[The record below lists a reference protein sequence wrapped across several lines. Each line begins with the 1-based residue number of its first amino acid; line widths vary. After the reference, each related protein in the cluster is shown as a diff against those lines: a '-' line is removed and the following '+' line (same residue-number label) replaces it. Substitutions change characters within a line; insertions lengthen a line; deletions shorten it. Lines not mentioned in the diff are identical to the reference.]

1 MSTTYQIKTEFSI
14 LDKAS
19 PALSTLGKKAQWLEK
34 NLSAPLLAA
43 EKRFTAF
50 ETAMKQAVVGG
61 FGAVTA
67 AAAAA
72 VKSAIPLGMELEQ
85 NLGGTEAVFG
95 EYAESVQTLAEESYR
110 NMGLSASDYM
120 ATANKMGSLFQGSG
134 LEQVRAMELSTKAM
148 QRAADVASVMGI
160 DTSMAMESIAGAAK
174 GNFTMMD
181 NLGVAMNATTLS
193 AYALEKGINFKWNTA
208 SNAEK
213 AELAMRMFFE
223 RTEQYAGN
231 FAREADS
238 TLSGSFGRMKTN
250 IQDILAKMTL
260 GQDIKPS
267 LENLQE
273 SVLAFAHN
281 IVPAVVAILNQLPA
295 LVSGVVSTIGPVIEQ
310 ALGDIK
316 SPFGEILIAGLK
328 VIKMIWDLKVPIL
341 AIGGLFMAWHGIV
354 DVIFLVTKAMKGF
367 EIATRV
373 AEGIQAAHNAALWGT
388 TVAIE
393 AQGGAAVA
401 ASAGMKIYS
410 VASSIAAG
418 ATKVFSAAMGFLN
431 AVFVASPIGW
441 IVLAI
446 VAAVGLLIGIIVVC
460 VKHWDSISAALKRF
474 GKAALNILSTVWNA
488 ITGFFSRIPQFL
500 SDAWDAM
507 TGFFT
512 NMYHAVMKFL
522 FGDNAAAMEKF
533 IAQMIEKIGAFFA
546 GIRESIAS
554 FFSGLWE
561 SLSAFFAMAGGG
573 IAGFFTSLWE
583 KLSAFFAMAGEGIAG
598 FFASLWGKLSALFAM
613 IGEGIAGF
621 FAGIR
626 EKMTGAF
633 TAVMESTG
641 AFFGAIWEKAAGF
654 FAMIGA
660 AAAGWV
666 ESLKAKLRPLFD
678 FISGLFGGIA
688 NLWQGLVSAF
698 QSEGIVGVF
707 KRIGSA
713 ILGFVL
719 TPIEAV
725 LRALD
730 WVPGI
735 GDTMGSWADR
745 IAEMKSGFDA
755 NASFTENQNLQIPPT
770 KTAAAASSYSRQESY
785 SNVNINLAEQL
796 ESDNY
801 GMVAPG
807 VTVAR
812 TASGSF

>member
-19 PALSTLGKKAQWLEK
+19 PALSTLGKKGQWLEK

-61 FGAVTA
+61 FGAVVT

-95 EYAESVQTLAEESYR
+95 EYAESVQTLAETAYK

-134 LEQVRAMELSTKAM
+134 LEQVRAMELSTQAM

-213 AELAMRMFFE
+213 AELAMQMFFE

-231 FAREADS
+231 FAREANS
-238 TLSGSFGRMKTN
+238 TLAGSFGRMKTN
-250 IQDILAKMTL
+250 IQDILAKMAL

-281 IVPAVVAILNQLPA
+281 IVPAVVAILNQLPD
-295 LVSGVVSTIGPVIEQ
+295 LVSGVLSAIGPVIEQ
-310 ALGDIK
+310 ALGDIR

-354 DVIFLVTKAMKGF
+354 DVILLVTKVMKGF
-367 EIATRV
+367 EIVTRV
-373 AEGIQAAHNAALWGT
+373 LEGIQVAHNAALWGT

-401 ASAGMKIYS
+401 ASVGMKIYS

-418 ATKVFSAAMGFLN
+418 ATTAFSTAMGFLN
-431 AVFVASPIGW
+431 AVFVASPIGG

-446 VAAVGLLIGIIVVC
+446 VAAIGLLVGIIVIC

-474 GKAALNILSTVWNA
+474 GEAALNILSTVWNA

-500 SDAWDAM
+500 SDVWNAI

-522 FGDNAAAMEKF
+522 FGDNAAAMEEF
-533 IAQMIEKIGAFFA
+533 VAQMIEKIGAFFA
-546 GIRESIAS
+546 GIWESITS

-561 SLSAFFAMAGGG
+561 SLSAFFVMV
-573 IAGFFTSLWE
+573 
-583 KLSAFFAMAGEGIAG
+583 GEGIAG
-598 FFASLWGKLSALFAM
+598 FFT
-613 IGEGIAGF
+613 GIW
-621 FAGIR
+621 
-626 EKMTGAF
+626 EKITGAF
-633 TAVMESTG
+633 TAVIESIGT
-641 AFFGAIWEKAAGF
+641 FFGTIWEKVTGF

-660 AAAGWV
+660 TVAGWV
-666 ESLKAKLRPLFD
+666 ESLKAKLQPFFD
-678 FISGLFGGIA
+678 FISGLFGGIT
-688 NLWQGLVSAF
+688 NLWQGLVSVF
-698 QSEGIVGVF
+698 QSEGIV
-707 KRIGSA
+707 
-713 ILGFVL
+713 
-719 TPIEAV
+719 
-725 LRALD
+725 
-730 WVPGI
+730 
-735 GDTMGSWADR
+735 
-745 IAEMKSGFDA
+745 
-755 NASFTENQNLQIPPT
+755 
-770 KTAAAASSYSRQESY
+770 
-785 SNVNINLAEQL
+785 
-796 ESDNY
+796 
-801 GMVAPG
+801 
-807 VTVAR
+807 
-812 TASGSF
+812 

>member
-19 PALSTLGKKAQWLEK
+19 PALSTLGKKGQWLEK

-61 FGAVTA
+61 FGAVVTA
-67 AAAAA
+67 AAVA

-95 EYAESVQTLAEESYR
+95 EYAESVQTLAETAYK

-134 LEQVRAMELSTKAM
+134 LEQVRAMELSTQAM

-213 AELAMRMFFE
+213 AELAMQMFFE

-238 TLSGSFGRMKTN
+238 TLAGSFGRMKTN
-250 IQDILAKMTL
+250 IQDILAKMAL

-281 IVPAVVAILNQLPA
+281 IVPAVVAILNQLPD
-295 LVSGVVSTIGPVIEQ
+295 LVSGVLSAIGPVIEQ
-310 ALGDIK
+310 ALGDIR

-341 AIGGLFMAWHGIV
+341 TIGGLFMAWHGIV
-354 DVIFLVTKAMKGF
+354 DVIFMITKAMKVW
-367 EIATRV
+367 EIGTRV
-373 AEGIQAAHNAALWGT
+373 LEGIQAAHNAVLWGT

-401 ASAGMKIYS
+401 AGIGMKLYAVGAGI
-410 VASSIAAG
+410 ASAATS
-418 ATKVFSAAMGFLN
+418 AFSTAMGFLN

-446 VAAVGLLIGIIVVC
+446 VAAIGLLVGIIVIC

-474 GKAALNILSTVWNA
+474 GEAALNILSTVWNA

-500 SDAWDAM
+500 SDVWNAI

-522 FGDNAAAMEKF
+522 FGDNAAAMEEF
-533 IAQMIEKIGAFFA
+533 VAQMIEKIGAFFA
-546 GIRESIAS
+546 GIWESITS

-561 SLSAFFAMAGGG
+561 SLSAFFVMV
-573 IAGFFTSLWE
+573 
-583 KLSAFFAMAGEGIAG
+583 GEGIAG
-598 FFASLWGKLSALFAM
+598 FFT
-613 IGEGIAGF
+613 GIW
-621 FAGIR
+621 
-626 EKMTGAF
+626 EKITGAF
-633 TAVMESTG
+633 TAVIESIG
-641 AFFGAIWEKAAGF
+641 AFFCTIWEKVTGF

-660 AAAGWV
+660 TVAGWV
-666 ESLKAKLRPLFD
+666 ESLKANLQPLFD

-688 NLWQGLVSAF
+688 NLWQGLVSVF
-698 QSEGIVGVF
+698 QSEGLIGVF

-735 GDTMGSWADR
+735 GDTMGSWADK

-755 NASFTENQNLQIPPT
+755 NASFTENQNLQISPT
-770 KTAAAASSYSRQESY
+770 KTAAVASSYSRQENF
-785 SNVNINLAEQL
+785 SNVNISLAEQL
-796 ESDNY
+796 KSDNY

>member
-1 MSTTYQIKTEFSI
+1 MSTTYQIKTEFYI

-19 PALSTLGKKAQWLEK
+19 PVLSTVGKKAQWLEK

-61 FGAVTA
+61 FGAVVA
-67 AAAAA
+67 AAATA

-95 EYAESVQTLAEESYR
+95 EYAESIQTLAETAYR

-160 DTSMAMESIAGAAK
+160 DASMAMESIAGAAK

-213 AELAMRMFFE
+213 AELAMQMFFE

-231 FAREADS
+231 FAREANS
-238 TLSGSFGRMKTN
+238 TLAGSFGRMKTN
-250 IQDILAKMTL
+250 IQDILAKMAL

-281 IVPAVVAILNQLPA
+281 IVPAVVAILNQLPD
-295 LVSGVVSTIGPVIEQ
+295 LVSGVLSTVGPVIEQ

-328 VIKMIWDLKVPIL
+328 VIQMIWDLKVPIL

-354 DVIFLVTKAMKGF
+354 DVIFMITKAMKVW
-367 EIATRV
+367 EIGTRV
-373 AEGIQAAHNAALWGT
+373 LEGIQAAHNAVLWGT

-401 ASAGMKIYS
+401 ASVGMKIYS

-418 ATKVFSAAMGFLN
+418 ATTAFSTAMGFLN

-446 VAAVGLLIGIIVVC
+446 VAAIGLLVGIIVIC

-474 GKAALNILSTVWNA
+474 GEAALNILSTVWNA

-500 SDAWDAM
+500 SDVW
-507 TGFFT
+507 
-512 NMYHAVMKFL
+512 
-522 FGDNAAAMEKF
+522 NA
-533 IAQMIEKIGAFFA
+533 I
-546 GIRESIAS
+546 
-554 FFSGLWE
+554 
-561 SLSAFFAMAGGG
+561 
-573 IAGFFTSLWE
+573 T
-583 KLSAFFAMAGEGIAG
+583 
-598 FFASLWGKLSALFAM
+598 
-613 IGEGIAGF
+613 
-621 FAGIR
+621 
-626 EKMTGAF
+626 
-633 TAVMESTG
+633 
-641 AFFGAIWEKAAGF
+641 GF

-660 AAAGWV
+660 TVAGWV
-666 ESLKAKLRPLFD
+666 ESLTAKLQPLFD

-688 NLWQGLVSAF
+688 NLWQGLVSVF
-698 QSEGIVGVF
+698 QSEGLIGVF

-735 GDTMGSWADR
+735 GNTMGSWADK

-755 NASFTENQNLQIPPT
+755 NASFTENQNLQISPT
-770 KTAAAASSYSRQESY
+770 KTAAVASSYSRQENF
-785 SNVNINLAEQL
+785 SNVNISLAEQL
-796 ESDNY
+796 KSDNY
-801 GMVAPG
+801 GTVAPG

>member
-1 MSTTYQIKTEFSI
+1 
-14 LDKAS
+14 
-19 PALSTLGKKAQWLEK
+19 
-34 NLSAPLLAA
+34 
-43 EKRFTAF
+43 
-50 ETAMKQAVVGG
+50 
-61 FGAVTA
+61 
-67 AAAAA
+67 
-72 VKSAIPLGMELEQ
+72 
-85 NLGGTEAVFG
+85 
-95 EYAESVQTLAEESYR
+95 
-110 NMGLSASDYM
+110 
-120 ATANKMGSLFQGSG
+120 
-134 LEQVRAMELSTKAM
+134 
-148 QRAADVASVMGI
+148 
-160 DTSMAMESIAGAAK
+160 
-174 GNFTMMD
+174 
-181 NLGVAMNATTLS
+181 MNATTLS

-213 AELAMRMFFE
+213 AELAIQMFFE

-231 FAREADS
+231 FAREANS
-238 TLSGSFGRMKTN
+238 TLAGSFGRMKTN
-250 IQDILAKMTL
+250 IQDILAKMAL

-281 IVPAVVAILNQLPA
+281 IVPAIVAILNQLPD
-295 LVSGVVSTIGPVIEQ
+295 LVSGVLSTVGPVIEQ
-310 ALGDIK
+310 ALGDIR

-354 DVIFLVTKAMKGF
+354 DVILLITKAMKVW
-367 EIATRV
+367 EIGTRV
-373 AEGIQAAHNAALWGT
+373 LEGIQAAHNAVLWGT

-401 ASAGMKIYS
+401 ASVGMKIYS

-418 ATKVFSAAMGFLN
+418 ATTAFSTAMGFLN

-446 VAAVGLLIGIIVVC
+446 VAAIGLLVGIIVVC
-460 VKHWDSISAALKRF
+460 VKHWDSISAALKKF
-474 GKAALNILSTVWNA
+474 GEAALNILSTVWNA

-500 SDAWDAM
+500 SDVWDAI

-522 FGDNAAAMEKF
+522 FGDNAAAMEEF
-533 IAQMIEKIGAFFA
+533 VAQMIEKIGAFFA
-546 GIRESIAS
+546 GIWESITS

-561 SLSAFFAMAGGG
+561 SLSAFFVMV
-573 IAGFFTSLWE
+573 
-583 KLSAFFAMAGEGIAG
+583 GEGIAG
-598 FFASLWGKLSALFAM
+598 FFT
-613 IGEGIAGF
+613 GIW
-621 FAGIR
+621 
-626 EKMTGAF
+626 EKITGAF
-633 TAVMESTG
+633 TAVIESIGT
-641 AFFGAIWEKAAGF
+641 FFGTIWEKVTGF

-660 AAAGWV
+660 TVAGWV
-666 ESLKAKLRPLFD
+666 ESLKAKLQPFFD

-688 NLWQGLVSAF
+688 NLWQGLVSVF

-735 GDTMGSWADR
+735 GDTMGSWADK

-770 KTAAAASSYSRQESY
+770 KTAAVASSYSRQESY

-796 ESDNY
+796 KSDNY

>member
-19 PALSTLGKKAQWLEK
+19 PVLSAVGKKGQWLEK

-61 FGAVTA
+61 FGAVVT

-72 VKSAIPLGMELEQ
+72 VKSTIPLGMELEQ

-95 EYAESVQTLAEESYR
+95 EYAESVQTLAETAYK

-134 LEQVRAMELSTKAM
+134 LEQVRAMELSTQAM

-213 AELAMRMFFE
+213 AELAMQMFFE

-231 FAREADS
+231 FAREANS
-238 TLSGSFGRMKTN
+238 TLAGSFGRMKTN
-250 IQDILAKMTL
+250 IQDILAKMAL

-281 IVPAVVAILNQLPA
+281 IVPAVVAILNQLPD
-295 LVSGVVSTIGPVIEQ
+295 LVSGVLSTVGPVIEQ
-310 ALGDIK
+310 ALGDIR

-354 DVIFLVTKAMKGF
+354 DVILLITKAMKVW
-367 EIATRV
+367 EIGTRV
-373 AEGIQAAHNAALWGT
+373 LEGIQAAHNAVLWGT

-401 ASAGMKIYS
+401 ASVGMKIYA
-410 VASSIAAG
+410 VGAGIASAATS
-418 ATKVFSAAMGFLN
+418 AFSTAMGFLN

-446 VAAVGLLIGIIVVC
+446 VAAIGLLVGIIVIC

-474 GKAALNILSTVWNA
+474 GEAALNILSTVWNA

-500 SDAWDAM
+500 SDVWNAI
-507 TGFFT
+507 TGFFA
-512 NMYHAVMKFL
+512 NIYHAVMKFL
-522 FGDNAAAMEKF
+522 FGNNAAAMEEF

-546 GIRESIAS
+546 GIWESITS

-561 SLSAFFAMAGGG
+561 SLSAFFVMV
-573 IAGFFTSLWE
+573 
-583 KLSAFFAMAGEGIAG
+583 GEGIAG
-598 FFASLWGKLSALFAM
+598 FFT
-613 IGEGIAGF
+613 GIW
-621 FAGIR
+621 
-626 EKMTGAF
+626 EKITGAF
-633 TAVMESTG
+633 TAVIESIG
-641 AFFGAIWEKAAGF
+641 AFFGTIWEKVTGF

-660 AAAGWV
+660 TVAGWV
-666 ESLKAKLRPLFD
+666 ESLKAKLQPFFD
-678 FISGLFGGIA
+678 FISGLFSGIA
-688 NLWQGLVSAF
+688 NLWQGLVSIF
-698 QSEGIVGVF
+698 QSEGLIGVF

-735 GDTMGSWADR
+735 GDTMGSWADK

-770 KTAAAASSYSRQESY
+770 KTAAVASSYSRQESY

-796 ESDNY
+796 KSDNY

>member
-19 PALSTLGKKAQWLEK
+19 PVLSAVGKKGQWLEK
-34 NLSAPLLAA
+34 NLSTPLLAA

-61 FGAVTA
+61 FGAVVT

-95 EYAESVQTLAEESYR
+95 EYAESVQTLAETAYK

-134 LEQVRAMELSTKAM
+134 LEQVRAMELSTQAM

-213 AELAMRMFFE
+213 AELAIQMFFE

-231 FAREADS
+231 FAREANS
-238 TLSGSFGRMKTN
+238 TLAGSFGRMKTN
-250 IQDILAKMTL
+250 VQDILAKMAL

-281 IVPAVVAILNQLPA
+281 IVPAIVAILNQLPD
-295 LVSGVVSTIGPVIEQ
+295 LVSGVLSTVGPVIEQ
-310 ALGDIK
+310 ALGDIR

-354 DVIFLVTKAMKGF
+354 DVILLITKAMKVW
-367 EIATRV
+367 EIGTRV
-373 AEGIQAAHNAALWGT
+373 LEGIQAAHNAVLWGT

-401 ASAGMKIYS
+401 ASVGMKIYS

-418 ATKVFSAAMGFLN
+418 ATTAFSTAMGFLN

-446 VAAVGLLIGIIVVC
+446 VAAIGLLVGIIVVC
-460 VKHWDSISAALKRF
+460 VKHWDSISAALKKF
-474 GKAALNILSTVWNA
+474 GEAALNILSTVWNA

-500 SDAWDAM
+500 SDVWDAI

-522 FGDNAAAMEKF
+522 FGDNAAAMEEF
-533 IAQMIEKIGAFFA
+533 VAQMIEKIGAFFA
-546 GIRESIAS
+546 GIWESITS

-561 SLSAFFAMAGGG
+561 SLSAFFVMV
-573 IAGFFTSLWE
+573 
-583 KLSAFFAMAGEGIAG
+583 GEGIAG
-598 FFASLWGKLSALFAM
+598 FFT
-613 IGEGIAGF
+613 GIW
-621 FAGIR
+621 
-626 EKMTGAF
+626 EKITGAF
-633 TAVMESTG
+633 TAVIESIGT
-641 AFFGAIWEKAAGF
+641 FFGTIWEKVTGF

-660 AAAGWV
+660 TVAGWV
-666 ESLKAKLRPLFD
+666 ESLKAKLQPFFD

-688 NLWQGLVSAF
+688 NLWQGLVSVF

-735 GDTMGSWADR
+735 GDTMGSWADK

-770 KTAAAASSYSRQESY
+770 KTAAVASSYSRQESY

-796 ESDNY
+796 KSDNY

>member
-19 PALSTLGKKAQWLEK
+19 PALSTLGKKGQWLEK

-61 FGAVTA
+61 FGAVVT

-72 VKSAIPLGMELEQ
+72 VKSTIPLGMELEQ

-95 EYAESVQTLAEESYR
+95 EYAESVQTLAETAYK

-134 LEQVRAMELSTKAM
+134 LEQVRAMELSTQAM

-213 AELAMRMFFE
+213 AELAMQMFFE

-231 FAREADS
+231 FAREANS
-238 TLSGSFGRMKTN
+238 TLAGSFGRMKTN
-250 IQDILAKMTL
+250 IQDILAKMAL

-281 IVPAVVAILNQLPA
+281 IVPAVVAILNQLPD
-295 LVSGVVSTIGPVIEQ
+295 LVSGVLSAIGPVIEQ
-310 ALGDIK
+310 ALGDIR

-354 DVIFLVTKAMKGF
+354 DVILLVTKVMKGF
-367 EIATRV
+367 EIVTRV
-373 AEGIQAAHNAALWGT
+373 LEGIQVAHNAALWGT

-401 ASAGMKIYS
+401 ASVGMKIYS

-418 ATKVFSAAMGFLN
+418 ATTAFSTAMGFLN
-431 AVFVASPIGW
+431 AVFVASPIGR

-446 VAAVGLLIGIIVVC
+446 VAAIGLLVGIIVIC

-474 GKAALNILSTVWNA
+474 GEAALNILSTVWNA

-500 SDAWDAM
+500 SDVWDAVI
-507 TGFFT
+507 GFFT

-522 FGDNAAAMEKF
+522 FGDNAAAMEEF

-546 GIRESIAS
+546 GIWESITS
-554 FFSGLWE
+554 FFGSLWE
-561 SLSAFFAMAGGG
+561 SLSVFFVMV
-573 IAGFFTSLWE
+573 
-583 KLSAFFAMAGEGIAG
+583 GEGLGG
-598 FFASLWGKLSALFAM
+598 FFASLWEKVSAFFVM

-621 FAGIR
+621 VAGIW
-626 EKMTGAF
+626 EKITSAF
-633 TAVMESTG
+633 TAVIEAIRG
-641 AFFGAIWEKAAGF
+641 FFGTIWEKVTGF

-660 AAAGWV
+660 TVAGWV
-666 ESLKAKLRPLFD
+666 ESLKAKLQPLFD

-688 NLWQGLVSAF
+688 NLWQGLVSVF
-698 QSEGIVGVF
+698 QSEGLIGVF
-707 KRIGSA
+707 KRIGAA

-735 GDTMGSWADR
+735 GDTMGSWADK

-770 KTAAAASSYSRQESY
+770 KTAAVANSYSRQESY

-796 ESDNY
+796 KSDNY

>member
-19 PALSTLGKKAQWLEK
+19 PALSTLGKKGQWLEK

-61 FGAVTA
+61 FGAVVT

-95 EYAESVQTLAEESYR
+95 EYAESVQTLAETAYK

-134 LEQVRAMELSTKAM
+134 LEQVRAMELSTQAM

-213 AELAMRMFFE
+213 AELAMQMFFE

-231 FAREADS
+231 FAREANS
-238 TLSGSFGRMKTN
+238 TLAGSFGRMKTN
-250 IQDILAKMTL
+250 IQDILAKMAL

-281 IVPAVVAILNQLPA
+281 IVPAVVAILNQLPD
-295 LVSGVVSTIGPVIEQ
+295 LVSGVLSAIGPVIEQ
-310 ALGDIK
+310 ALGDIR

-354 DVIFLVTKAMKGF
+354 DVILLVTKVMKGF
-367 EIATRV
+367 EIVTRV
-373 AEGIQAAHNAALWGT
+373 LEGIQVAHNAALWGT

-401 ASAGMKIYS
+401 ASVGMKIYS

-418 ATKVFSAAMGFLN
+418 ATTAFSTAMGFLN
-431 AVFVASPIGW
+431 AVFVASPIGG

-446 VAAVGLLIGIIVVC
+446 VAAIGLLVGIIVIC

-474 GKAALNILSTVWNA
+474 GEAALNILSTVWNA

-500 SDAWDAM
+500 SDVWNAI

-522 FGDNAAAMEKF
+522 FGDNAAAMEEF
-533 IAQMIEKIGAFFA
+533 VAQMIEKIGAFFA
-546 GIRESIAS
+546 GIWESITS

-561 SLSAFFAMAGGG
+561 SLSAFFVMV
-573 IAGFFTSLWE
+573 
-583 KLSAFFAMAGEGIAG
+583 GEGIAG
-598 FFASLWGKLSALFAM
+598 FFT
-613 IGEGIAGF
+613 GIW
-621 FAGIR
+621 
-626 EKMTGAF
+626 EKITGAF
-633 TAVMESTG
+633 TAVIESIGT
-641 AFFGAIWEKAAGF
+641 FFGTIWEKVTGF

-660 AAAGWV
+660 TVAGWV
-666 ESLKAKLRPLFD
+666 ESLKAKLQPFFD
-678 FISGLFGGIA
+678 FISGLFGGIT
-688 NLWQGLVSAF
+688 NLWQGLVSVF

-730 WVPGI
+730 WIPGI
-735 GDTMGSWADR
+735 GDTMGSWADK

-770 KTAAAASSYSRQESY
+770 KTAAVASSYSRQESY

-796 ESDNY
+796 KSDNY

>member
-19 PALSTLGKKAQWLEK
+19 PVLSAVGKKGQWLEK

-61 FGAVTA
+61 FGAVVT

-72 VKSAIPLGMELEQ
+72 VKSTIPLGMELEQ

-95 EYAESVQTLAEESYR
+95 EYAESVQTLAETAYK

-134 LEQVRAMELSTKAM
+134 LEQVRAMELSTQAM

-213 AELAMRMFFE
+213 AELAMQMFFE

-231 FAREADS
+231 FAREANS
-238 TLSGSFGRMKTN
+238 TLAGSFGRMKTN
-250 IQDILAKMTL
+250 IQDILAKMAL

-281 IVPAVVAILNQLPA
+281 IVPAVVAILNQLPD
-295 LVSGVVSTIGPVIEQ
+295 LVSGVLSTVGPVIEQ
-310 ALGDIK
+310 ALGDIR

-354 DVIFLVTKAMKGF
+354 DVILLITKAMKVW
-367 EIATRV
+367 EIGTRV
-373 AEGIQAAHNAALWGT
+373 LEGIQAAHNAVLWGT

-401 ASAGMKIYS
+401 ASVGMKIYA
-410 VASSIAAG
+410 VGAGIASAATS
-418 ATKVFSAAMGFLN
+418 AFSTAMGFLN

-446 VAAVGLLIGIIVVC
+446 VAAIGLLVGIIVIC

-474 GKAALNILSTVWNA
+474 GEAALNILSTVWNA

-500 SDAWDAM
+500 SDVWNAI
-507 TGFFT
+507 TGFFA
-512 NMYHAVMKFL
+512 NIYHAVMKFL
-522 FGDNAAAMEKF
+522 FGNNAAAMEEF

-546 GIRESIAS
+546 GIWESITS

-561 SLSAFFAMAGGG
+561 SLSAFFVMV
-573 IAGFFTSLWE
+573 
-583 KLSAFFAMAGEGIAG
+583 GEGIAG
-598 FFASLWGKLSALFAM
+598 FFT
-613 IGEGIAGF
+613 GIW
-621 FAGIR
+621 
-626 EKMTGAF
+626 EKITGAF
-633 TAVMESTG
+633 TAVIESIG
-641 AFFGAIWEKAAGF
+641 AFFGTIWEKVTGF

-660 AAAGWV
+660 TVVGWV
-666 ESLKAKLRPLFD
+666 ESLKAKLQPFFD
-678 FISGLFGGIA
+678 FISGLFSGIA
-688 NLWQGLVSAF
+688 NLWQGLVSIF
-698 QSEGIVGVF
+698 QSEGLIGVF

-735 GDTMGSWADR
+735 GDTMGSWADK

-770 KTAAAASSYSRQESY
+770 KTAAVASSYSRQESY

-796 ESDNY
+796 KSDNY

>member
-50 ETAMKQAVVGG
+50 ETVMKQAVVGG
-61 FGAVTA
+61 FGAVVA
-67 AAAAA
+67 AAATA

-95 EYAESVQTLAEESYR
+95 EYAESVQTLAETAYK

-134 LEQVRAMELSTKAM
+134 LKQVRAMELSTQAM

-213 AELAMRMFFE
+213 AELAMQMFFE

-231 FAREADS
+231 FAREANS
-238 TLSGSFGRMKTN
+238 TLAGSFGRMKTN
-250 IQDILAKMTL
+250 IQDILAKMAL

-281 IVPAVVAILNQLPA
+281 IVPAIVDILNQLPD
-295 LVSGVVSTIGPVIEQ
+295 LVSGVLSTVGPVIEQ

-354 DVIFLVTKAMKGF
+354 DVILLVTKVMKGF
-367 EIATRV
+367 EIVTRV
-373 AEGIQAAHNAALWGT
+373 VEGIQVAHNAALWGT

-401 ASAGMKIYS
+401 ASIGMKIYS
-410 VASSIAAG
+410 VASSIATTATG
-418 ATKVFSAAMGFLN
+418 AFTAATTALTAAIAAN
-431 AVFVASPIGW
+431 PIGA
-441 IVLAI
+441 IVMAI
-446 VAAVGLLIGIIVVC
+446 VAAIGLLIGIIVIC

-474 GKAALNILSTVWNA
+474 GEAALNILSTVWNA
-488 ITGFFSRIPQFL
+488 ITGFFSRISQFLSDVWNAITGFFSRIPQFL
-500 SDAWDAM
+500 SDVWNAI
-507 TGFFT
+507 TGFFA

-522 FGDNAAAMEKF
+522 FGDNAAAMEEF
-533 IAQMIEKIGAFFA
+533 VAQMIEKIGAFFA
-546 GIRESIAS
+546 GIWNSITS
-554 FFSGLWE
+554 FFGSLWE
-561 SLSAFFAMAGGG
+561 SLSSFFAMV
-573 IAGFFTSLWE
+573 
-583 KLSAFFAMAGEGIAG
+583 
-598 FFASLWGKLSALFAM
+598 
-613 IGEGIAGF
+613 GEGIAGF
-621 FAGIR
+621 FAGVW
-626 EKMTGAF
+626 EKITGAF
-633 TAVMESTG
+633 TAVIESIG
-641 AFFGAIWEKAAGF
+641 AFFGTVWEKVTGF

-660 AAAGWV
+660 TVAGWV
-666 ESLKAKLRPLFD
+666 ESLKAKLQPLFD

-688 NLWQGLVSAF
+688 NLWQGLVSVF
-698 QSEGIVGVF
+698 QSEGLIGVF

-713 ILGFVL
+713 ILSFVL

-730 WVPGI
+730 WVPSI
-735 GDTMGSWADR
+735 GDTMGSWADK

-770 KTAAAASSYSRQESY
+770 KTAAVASSYSRQESY

-796 ESDNY
+796 KSDNY

>member
-19 PALSTLGKKAQWLEK
+19 PVLSAVGKKGQWLEK
-34 NLSAPLLAA
+34 NLSTPLLAA

-61 FGAVTA
+61 FGAVVT

-72 VKSAIPLGMELEQ
+72 VKSTIPLGMELEQ

-95 EYAESVQTLAEESYR
+95 EYAESVQTLAETAYK

-134 LEQVRAMELSTKAM
+134 LEQVRAMELSTQAM

-213 AELAMRMFFE
+213 AELAIQMFFE

-231 FAREADS
+231 FAREANS
-238 TLSGSFGRMKTN
+238 TLAGSFGRMKTN
-250 IQDILAKMTL
+250 IQDILAKMAL

-281 IVPAVVAILNQLPA
+281 IVPAIVAILNQLPD
-295 LVSGVVSTIGPVIEQ
+295 LVSGVLSTVGPVIEQ
-310 ALGDIK
+310 ALGDIR

-354 DVIFLVTKAMKGF
+354 DVILLITKAMKVW
-367 EIATRV
+367 EIGTRV
-373 AEGIQAAHNAALWGT
+373 LEGIQAAHNAVLWGT

-401 ASAGMKIYS
+401 ASVGMKIYS

-418 ATKVFSAAMGFLN
+418 ATTAFSTAMGFLN

-446 VAAVGLLIGIIVVC
+446 VAAIGLLVGIIVVC
-460 VKHWDSISAALKRF
+460 VKHWDSISAALKKF
-474 GKAALNILSTVWNA
+474 GEAALNILSTVWNA

-500 SDAWDAM
+500 SDVWDAI

-522 FGDNAAAMEKF
+522 FGDNAAAMEEF
-533 IAQMIEKIGAFFA
+533 VAQMIEKIGAFFA
-546 GIRESIAS
+546 GIWESITS

-561 SLSAFFAMAGGG
+561 SLSAFFVMV
-573 IAGFFTSLWE
+573 
-583 KLSAFFAMAGEGIAG
+583 GEGIAG
-598 FFASLWGKLSALFAM
+598 FFT
-613 IGEGIAGF
+613 GIW
-621 FAGIR
+621 
-626 EKMTGAF
+626 EKITGAF
-633 TAVMESTG
+633 TAVIESIGT
-641 AFFGAIWEKAAGF
+641 FFGTIWEKVTGF

-660 AAAGWV
+660 TVAGWV
-666 ESLKAKLRPLFD
+666 ESLKAKLQPFFD

-688 NLWQGLVSAF
+688 NLWQGLVSVF

-735 GDTMGSWADR
+735 GDTMGSWADK

-770 KTAAAASSYSRQESY
+770 KTAAVASSYSRQESY

-796 ESDNY
+796 KSDNY

>member
-19 PALSTLGKKAQWLEK
+19 PALSTLGKKGQWLEK

-61 FGAVTA
+61 FGAVVT

-95 EYAESVQTLAEESYR
+95 EYAESVQTLAETAYK

-134 LEQVRAMELSTKAM
+134 LEQVRAMELSTQAM

-213 AELAMRMFFE
+213 AELAMQMFFE

-231 FAREADS
+231 FAREANS
-238 TLSGSFGRMKTN
+238 TLAGSFGRMKTN
-250 IQDILAKMTL
+250 IQDILAKMAL

-281 IVPAVVAILNQLPA
+281 IVPAVVAILNQLPD
-295 LVSGVVSTIGPVIEQ
+295 LVSGVLSAIGPVIEQ
-310 ALGDIK
+310 ALGDIR

-354 DVIFLVTKAMKGF
+354 DVILLVTKVMKGF
-367 EIATRV
+367 EIVTRV
-373 AEGIQAAHNAALWGT
+373 LEGIQVAHNAALWGT

-401 ASAGMKIYS
+401 ASVGMKIYS

-418 ATKVFSAAMGFLN
+418 ATTAFSTAMGFLN

-446 VAAVGLLIGIIVVC
+446 VAAIGLLVGIIVIC

-474 GKAALNILSTVWNA
+474 GEAALNILSTVWNA

-500 SDAWDAM
+500 SDVWNAI

-522 FGDNAAAMEKF
+522 FGDNAAAMEEF
-533 IAQMIEKIGAFFA
+533 VAQMIEKIGAFFA
-546 GIRESIAS
+546 GIWESITS

-561 SLSAFFAMAGGG
+561 SLSAFFVMV
-573 IAGFFTSLWE
+573 
-583 KLSAFFAMAGEGIAG
+583 GEGIAG
-598 FFASLWGKLSALFAM
+598 FFT
-613 IGEGIAGF
+613 GIW
-621 FAGIR
+621 
-626 EKMTGAF
+626 EKITGAF
-633 TAVMESTG
+633 TAVIESIGT
-641 AFFGAIWEKAAGF
+641 FFGTIWEKVTGF

-660 AAAGWV
+660 TVAGWV
-666 ESLKAKLRPLFD
+666 ESLKAKLQPFFD

-688 NLWQGLVSAF
+688 NLWQGLVSVF

-730 WVPGI
+730 WIPGI
-735 GDTMGSWADR
+735 GDTMGSWADK

-770 KTAAAASSYSRQESY
+770 KTAAVASSYSRQESY

-796 ESDNY
+796 KSDNY

>member
-19 PALSTLGKKAQWLEK
+19 PVLSAVGKKGQWLEK
-34 NLSAPLLAA
+34 NLSTPLLAA

-61 FGAVTA
+61 FGAVVT

-95 EYAESVQTLAEESYR
+95 EYAESVQTLAETAYK

-134 LEQVRAMELSTKAM
+134 LEQVRAMELSTQAM

-213 AELAMRMFFE
+213 AELAMQMFFE

-231 FAREADS
+231 FAREANS
-238 TLSGSFGRMKTN
+238 TLAGSFGRMKTN
-250 IQDILAKMTL
+250 IQDILAKMAL

-281 IVPAVVAILNQLPA
+281 IVPAIVAILNQLPD
-295 LVSGVVSTIGPVIEQ
+295 LVSGVLSTVGPVIEQ
-310 ALGDIK
+310 ALGDIR

-328 VIKMIWDLKVPIL
+328 VIKRIWDLKVPIL

-354 DVIFLVTKAMKGF
+354 DVILLITKAMKVW
-367 EIATRV
+367 EIGTRV
-373 AEGIQAAHNAALWGT
+373 LEGIQAAHNAVLWGT

-401 ASAGMKIYS
+401 ASVGMKIYS

-418 ATKVFSAAMGFLN
+418 ATTAFSTAMGFLN

-446 VAAVGLLIGIIVVC
+446 VAAIGLLVGIIVVC
-460 VKHWDSISAALKRF
+460 VKHWDSISAALKKF
-474 GKAALNILSTVWNA
+474 GEAALNILSTVWNA

-500 SDAWDAM
+500 SDVWDAI

-522 FGDNAAAMEKF
+522 FGDNAAAMEEF
-533 IAQMIEKIGAFFA
+533 VAQMIEKIGAFFA
-546 GIRESIAS
+546 GIWESITS

-561 SLSAFFAMAGGG
+561 SLSAFFVMV
-573 IAGFFTSLWE
+573 
-583 KLSAFFAMAGEGIAG
+583 GEGIAG
-598 FFASLWGKLSALFAM
+598 FFT
-613 IGEGIAGF
+613 GIW
-621 FAGIR
+621 
-626 EKMTGAF
+626 EKITGAF
-633 TAVMESTG
+633 TAVIESIGT
-641 AFFGAIWEKAAGF
+641 FFGTIWEKVTGF

-660 AAAGWV
+660 TVAGWV
-666 ESLKAKLRPLFD
+666 ESLKAKLQLFFD

-688 NLWQGLVSAF
+688 NLWQGLVSVF

-735 GDTMGSWADR
+735 GDTMGSWADK

-770 KTAAAASSYSRQESY
+770 KTAAVASSYSRQESY

-796 ESDNY
+796 KSDNY

>member
-19 PALSTLGKKAQWLEK
+19 PVLSAVGKKGQWLEK

-61 FGAVTA
+61 FGAVVT

-72 VKSAIPLGMELEQ
+72 VKSTIPLGMELEQ

-95 EYAESVQTLAEESYR
+95 EYAESVQTLAETAYK

-134 LEQVRAMELSTKAM
+134 LEQVRAMELSTQAM

-213 AELAMRMFFE
+213 AELAMQMFFE

-231 FAREADS
+231 FAREANS
-238 TLSGSFGRMKTN
+238 TLAGSFGRMKTN
-250 IQDILAKMTL
+250 IQDILAKMAL

-281 IVPAVVAILNQLPA
+281 IVPAIVAILNQLPD
-295 LVSGVVSTIGPVIEQ
+295 LVSGVLSTVGPVIEQ
-310 ALGDIK
+310 ALGDIR

-354 DVIFLVTKAMKGF
+354 NVILLITKAMKVW
-367 EIATRV
+367 EIGTRV
-373 AEGIQAAHNAALWGT
+373 LEGIQAAHNAVLWGT

-401 ASAGMKIYS
+401 ASVGMKIYS

-418 ATKVFSAAMGFLN
+418 ATTAFSTAMGFLN

-446 VAAVGLLIGIIVVC
+446 VAAIALLVGIIVIC

-474 GKAALNILSTVWNA
+474 GEAALNILSTVWNA

-500 SDAWDAM
+500 SDVWNAI
-507 TGFFT
+507 TGFFA

-522 FGDNAAAMEKF
+522 FGDNAAAMEEF
-533 IAQMIEKIGAFFA
+533 VAQMIEKIGAFFA
-546 GIRESIAS
+546 GIWESITS

-561 SLSAFFAMAGGG
+561 SLSAFFVMVSEG
-573 IAGFFTSLWE
+573 IAGFFTGIWE
-583 KLSAFFAMAGEGIAG
+583 KI
-598 FFASLWGKLSALFAM
+598 
-613 IGEGIAGF
+613 
-621 FAGIR
+621 
-626 EKMTGAF
+626 TGAF
-633 TAVMESTG
+633 TAVIESIGT
-641 AFFGAIWEKAAGF
+641 FFGTIWEKVTGF

-660 AAAGWV
+660 TVAGWV
-666 ESLKAKLRPLFD
+666 ESLKAKLQPFFD

-688 NLWQGLVSAF
+688 NLWQGLVSVF

-735 GDTMGSWADR
+735 GDTMGSWADK

-770 KTAAAASSYSRQESY
+770 KTAAVASSYSRQESY

-796 ESDNY
+796 KSDNY

>member
-19 PALSTLGKKAQWLEK
+19 PALSTLGKKGQWLEK

-61 FGAVTA
+61 FGAVVT

-95 EYAESVQTLAEESYR
+95 EYAESVQTLAETAYK

-134 LEQVRAMELSTKAM
+134 LEQARAMELSTQAM

-213 AELAMRMFFE
+213 AELAMQMFFE

-231 FAREADS
+231 FAREANS
-238 TLSGSFGRMKTN
+238 TLAGSFGRMKTN
-250 IQDILAKMTL
+250 IQDILAKMAL

-281 IVPAVVAILNQLPA
+281 IVPAVVAILNQLPD
-295 LVSGVVSTIGPVIEQ
+295 LVSGVLSAIGPVIEQ
-310 ALGDIK
+310 ALGDIR

-354 DVIFLVTKAMKGF
+354 DVILLVTKVMKGF
-367 EIATRV
+367 EIVTRV
-373 AEGIQAAHNAALWGT
+373 LEGIQVAHNAALWGT

-401 ASAGMKIYS
+401 ASVGMKIYS

-418 ATKVFSAAMGFLN
+418 ATTAFSTAMGFLN
-431 AVFVASPIGW
+431 AVFVASPIGG

-446 VAAVGLLIGIIVVC
+446 VAAIGLLVGIIVIC

-474 GKAALNILSTVWNA
+474 GEAALNILSTVWNA

-500 SDAWDAM
+500 SDVWNAI

-522 FGDNAAAMEKF
+522 FGDNAAAMEEF
-533 IAQMIEKIGAFFA
+533 VAQMIEKIGAFFA
-546 GIRESIAS
+546 GIWESITS

-561 SLSAFFAMAGGG
+561 SLSAFFVMV
-573 IAGFFTSLWE
+573 
-583 KLSAFFAMAGEGIAG
+583 GEGIAG
-598 FFASLWGKLSALFAM
+598 FFT
-613 IGEGIAGF
+613 GIW
-621 FAGIR
+621 
-626 EKMTGAF
+626 EKITGAF
-633 TAVMESTG
+633 TAVIESIGT
-641 AFFGAIWEKAAGF
+641 FFGTIWEKVTGF

-660 AAAGWV
+660 TVAGWV
-666 ESLKAKLRPLFD
+666 ESLKAKLQPFFD
-678 FISGLFGGIA
+678 FISGLFGGIT
-688 NLWQGLVSAF
+688 NLWQGLVSVF

-730 WVPGI
+730 WIPGI
-735 GDTMGSWADR
+735 GDTMGSWADK

-770 KTAAAASSYSRQESY
+770 KTAAVESSYSRQESY

-796 ESDNY
+796 KSDNY

>member
-19 PALSTLGKKAQWLEK
+19 PVLSAVGKKGQWLEK

-61 FGAVTA
+61 FGAVVT

-72 VKSAIPLGMELEQ
+72 VKSTIPLGMELEQ

-95 EYAESVQTLAEESYR
+95 EYAESVQTLAETAYK

-134 LEQVRAMELSTKAM
+134 LEQVRAMELSTQAM

-213 AELAMRMFFE
+213 AELAMQMFFE

-238 TLSGSFGRMKTN
+238 TLAGSFGRMKTN
-250 IQDILAKMTL
+250 IQDILAKMAL

-281 IVPAVVAILNQLPA
+281 IVPAVVAILNQLPD
-295 LVSGVVSTIGPVIEQ
+295 LVSGVLSAIGPVIEQ

-354 DVIFLVTKAMKGF
+354 DVILLITKAMKVW
-367 EIATRV
+367 EIGTRV
-373 AEGIQAAHNAALWGT
+373 LEGIQAAHNAVLWGT

-401 ASAGMKIYS
+401 ASVGMKIYA
-410 VASSIAAG
+410 VGAGIASAATS
-418 ATKVFSAAMGFLN
+418 AFSTAMGFLN

-446 VAAVGLLIGIIVVC
+446 VAAIGLLVGIIVIC

-474 GKAALNILSTVWNA
+474 GEAALNILSTVWNA

-500 SDAWDAM
+500 SDVWNAI

-512 NMYHAVMKFL
+512 NMYHAIMKFL
-522 FGDNAAAMEKF
+522 FGDNAAAMEEF
-533 IAQMIEKIGAFFA
+533 VAQMIEKIGAFFA
-546 GIRESIAS
+546 GIWESITS

-561 SLSAFFAMAGGG
+561 SLSAFFVMVSEG
-573 IAGFFTSLWE
+573 IAGFFTGIWE
-583 KLSAFFAMAGEGIAG
+583 KI
-598 FFASLWGKLSALFAM
+598 
-613 IGEGIAGF
+613 
-621 FAGIR
+621 
-626 EKMTGAF
+626 TGAF
-633 TAVMESTG
+633 TAVIESIGT
-641 AFFGAIWEKAAGF
+641 FFGTIWEKVTGF

-660 AAAGWV
+660 TVAGWV
-666 ESLKAKLRPLFD
+666 ESLKAKLQPFFD

-688 NLWQGLVSAF
+688 NLWQGLVSVF

-730 WVPGI
+730 WIPGI
-735 GDTMGSWADR
+735 GDTMGSWADK

-770 KTAAAASSYSRQESY
+770 KTAAVASSYSRQESY

-796 ESDNY
+796 KSDNY

-807 VTVAR
+807 ITVAR

>member
-1 MSTTYQIKTEFSI
+1 
-14 LDKAS
+14 
-19 PALSTLGKKAQWLEK
+19 
-34 NLSAPLLAA
+34 
-43 EKRFTAF
+43 
-50 ETAMKQAVVGG
+50 
-61 FGAVTA
+61 
-67 AAAAA
+67 
-72 VKSAIPLGMELEQ
+72 
-85 NLGGTEAVFG
+85 
-95 EYAESVQTLAEESYR
+95 
-110 NMGLSASDYM
+110 
-120 ATANKMGSLFQGSG
+120 
-134 LEQVRAMELSTKAM
+134 MELSTQAM

-213 AELAMRMFFE
+213 AELAMQMFFE

-231 FAREADS
+231 FAREANS
-238 TLSGSFGRMKTN
+238 TLAGSFGRMKTN
-250 IQDILAKMTL
+250 IQDILAKMAL

-281 IVPAVVAILNQLPA
+281 IVPAIVAILNQLPD
-295 LVSGVVSTIGPVIEQ
+295 LVSGVLSTVGPVIEQ
-310 ALGDIK
+310 ALGDIR

-354 DVIFLVTKAMKGF
+354 DVILLITKAMKVW
-367 EIATRV
+367 EIGTRV
-373 AEGIQAAHNAALWGT
+373 LEGIQAAHNAVLWGT

-401 ASAGMKIYS
+401 ASVGMKIYS

-418 ATKVFSAAMGFLN
+418 ATTAFSTAMGFLN

-446 VAAVGLLIGIIVVC
+446 VAAIGLLVGIIVVC
-460 VKHWDSISAALKRF
+460 VKHWDSISAALKKF
-474 GKAALNILSTVWNA
+474 GEAALNILSTVWNA

-500 SDAWDAM
+500 SDVWDAI

-522 FGDNAAAMEKF
+522 FGDNAAAMEEF
-533 IAQMIEKIGAFFA
+533 VAQMIEKIGAFFA
-546 GIRESIAS
+546 GIWESITS

-561 SLSAFFAMAGGG
+561 SLSAFFVMV
-573 IAGFFTSLWE
+573 
-583 KLSAFFAMAGEGIAG
+583 GEGIAG
-598 FFASLWGKLSALFAM
+598 FFT
-613 IGEGIAGF
+613 GIW
-621 FAGIR
+621 
-626 EKMTGAF
+626 EKITGAF
-633 TAVMESTG
+633 TAVIESIGT
-641 AFFGAIWEKAAGF
+641 FFGTIWEKVTGF

-660 AAAGWV
+660 TVAGWV
-666 ESLKAKLRPLFD
+666 ESLKAKLQPFFD

-688 NLWQGLVSAF
+688 NLWQGLVSVF

-735 GDTMGSWADR
+735 GDTMGSWADK

-770 KTAAAASSYSRQESY
+770 KTAAIASSYSRQESY

-796 ESDNY
+796 KSDNY

>member
-19 PALSTLGKKAQWLEK
+19 PVLSAVGKKGQWLEK

-61 FGAVTA
+61 FGAVVT

-95 EYAESVQTLAEESYR
+95 EYAESVQTLAETAYK

-134 LEQVRAMELSTKAM
+134 LEQVRAMELSTQAM

-213 AELAMRMFFE
+213 AELAMQMFFE

-231 FAREADS
+231 FAREANS
-238 TLSGSFGRMKTN
+238 TLAGSFGRMKTN
-250 IQDILAKMTL
+250 IQDILAKMAL

-281 IVPAVVAILNQLPA
+281 IVPAIVAILNQLPD
-295 LVSGVVSTIGPVIEQ
+295 LVSGVLSTVGPVIEQ
-310 ALGDIK
+310 ALGDIR

-354 DVIFLVTKAMKGF
+354 DVILLITKAMKVW
-367 EIATRV
+367 EIGTRV
-373 AEGIQAAHNAALWGT
+373 LEGIQAAHNAVLWGT

-401 ASAGMKIYS
+401 ASVGMKIYA
-410 VASSIAAG
+410 VGAGIASAATS
-418 ATKVFSAAMGFLN
+418 AFSTAMGFLN

-446 VAAVGLLIGIIVVC
+446 VAAIALLVGIIVIC

-474 GKAALNILSTVWNA
+474 GEAALNILSTVWNA

-500 SDAWDAM
+500 SDVWNAI
-507 TGFFT
+507 TGFFA

-522 FGDNAAAMEKF
+522 FGDNAAAMEEF
-533 IAQMIEKIGAFFA
+533 VAQMIEKIGAFFA
-546 GIRESIAS
+546 GIWESITS

-561 SLSAFFAMAGGG
+561 SLSAFFVMVSEG
-573 IAGFFTSLWE
+573 IAGFFTGIWE
-583 KLSAFFAMAGEGIAG
+583 KI
-598 FFASLWGKLSALFAM
+598 
-613 IGEGIAGF
+613 
-621 FAGIR
+621 
-626 EKMTGAF
+626 TGAF
-633 TAVMESTG
+633 TAVIESIGT
-641 AFFGAIWEKAAGF
+641 FFGTIWEKVTGF

-660 AAAGWV
+660 TVAGWV
-666 ESLKAKLRPLFD
+666 ESLKAKLQPFFD

-688 NLWQGLVSAF
+688 NLWQGLVSVF

-735 GDTMGSWADR
+735 GDTMGSWADK

-770 KTAAAASSYSRQESY
+770 KTAAVASSYSRQESY

-796 ESDNY
+796 KSDNY

>member
-19 PALSTLGKKAQWLEK
+19 PALSTLGKKGQWLEK

-61 FGAVTA
+61 FGAVVT

-95 EYAESVQTLAEESYR
+95 EYAESVQTLAETAYK

-134 LEQVRAMELSTKAM
+134 LEQARAMELSTKAM

-160 DTSMAMESIAGAAK
+160 DASMAMESIAGAAK

-193 AYALEKGINFKWNTA
+193 AYALEKGINFEWKTA

-213 AELAMRMFFE
+213 AELAMQMFFE

-231 FAREADS
+231 FAREANS
-238 TLSGSFGRMKTN
+238 TLAGSFGRMKTN
-250 IQDILAKMTL
+250 IQDILAKMAL

-267 LENLQE
+267 LENLKE

-281 IVPAVVAILNQLPA
+281 IVPAVVAILNQLPD
-295 LVSGVVSTIGPVIEQ
+295 LVSGVLSTVGPVIEQ
-310 ALGDIK
+310 ALGDIR

-354 DVIFLVTKAMKGF
+354 DVILLVTKVMKGF
-367 EIATRV
+367 EIVTRV
-373 AEGIQAAHNAALWGT
+373 VEGIQVAHNAVLWGT

-401 ASAGMKIYS
+401 ASVGMKIYA
-410 VASSIAAG
+410 VGAGIASAATS
-418 ATKVFSAAMGFLN
+418 AFSTAMGFLN

-441 IVLAI
+441 IVLGIVVAI
-446 VAAVGLLIGIIVVC
+446 GLLIGIIVAC

-474 GKAALNILSTVWNA
+474 GEAALNILSTVWNA

-500 SDAWDAM
+500 SDVWDVI
-507 TGFFT
+507 T
-512 NMYHAVMKFL
+512 
-522 FGDNAAAMEKF
+522 
-533 IAQMIEKIGAFFA
+533 
-546 GIRESIAS
+546 
-554 FFSGLWE
+554 
-561 SLSAFFAMAGGG
+561 
-573 IAGFFTSLWE
+573 
-583 KLSAFFAMAGEGIAG
+583 
-598 FFASLWGKLSALFAM
+598 
-613 IGEGIAGF
+613 
-621 FAGIR
+621 
-626 EKMTGAF
+626 
-633 TAVMESTG
+633 
-641 AFFGAIWEKAAGF
+641 GF

-660 AAAGWV
+660 TVAGWV
-666 ESLKAKLRPLFD
+666 ESLKAKLQPLFD
-678 FISGLFGGIA
+678 FISGLFGGIV
-688 NLWQGLVSAF
+688 NLWQGLVSVF
-698 QSEGIVGVF
+698 QSEGLIGVF

-735 GDTMGSWADR
+735 GDTMGSWADK

-770 KTAAAASSYSRQESY
+770 KTAAVASSYSRQESY

-796 ESDNY
+796 KSDNY

>member
-19 PALSTLGKKAQWLEK
+19 SVLSAVGKKGQWLEK
-34 NLSAPLLAA
+34 NLSTPLLAA

-61 FGAVTA
+61 FGAVVT

-72 VKSAIPLGMELEQ
+72 VKSTIPLGMELEQ

-95 EYAESVQTLAEESYR
+95 EYAESVQTLAETAYK

-134 LEQVRAMELSTKAM
+134 LEQVRAMELSTQAM

-213 AELAMRMFFE
+213 AELAIQMFFE

-231 FAREADS
+231 FAREANS
-238 TLSGSFGRMKTN
+238 TLAGSFGRMKTN
-250 IQDILAKMTL
+250 IQDILAKMAL

-281 IVPAVVAILNQLPA
+281 IVPAIVAILNQLPD
-295 LVSGVVSTIGPVIEQ
+295 LVSGVLSTVGPVIEQ
-310 ALGDIK
+310 ALGDIR

-354 DVIFLVTKAMKGF
+354 DVILLITKAMKVW
-367 EIATRV
+367 EIGTRV
-373 AEGIQAAHNAALWGT
+373 LEGIQAAHNAVLWGT

-393 AQGGAAVA
+393 AQGGAPVA
-401 ASAGMKIYS
+401 ASVGMKIYS

-418 ATKVFSAAMGFLN
+418 ATTAFSTAMGFLN

-446 VAAVGLLIGIIVVC
+446 VAAIGLLVGIIVVC
-460 VKHWDSISAALKRF
+460 VKHWDSISAALKKF
-474 GKAALNILSTVWNA
+474 GEAALNILSTVWNA

-500 SDAWDAM
+500 SDVWDAI

-522 FGDNAAAMEKF
+522 FGDNAAAMEEF
-533 IAQMIEKIGAFFA
+533 VVQMIEKIGAFFA
-546 GIRESIAS
+546 GIWESITS

-561 SLSAFFAMAGGG
+561 SLSAFFVMV
-573 IAGFFTSLWE
+573 
-583 KLSAFFAMAGEGIAG
+583 GEGIAG
-598 FFASLWGKLSALFAM
+598 FFT
-613 IGEGIAGF
+613 GIW
-621 FAGIR
+621 
-626 EKMTGAF
+626 EKITGAF
-633 TAVMESTG
+633 TAVIESIGT
-641 AFFGAIWEKAAGF
+641 FFGTIWEKVTGF

-660 AAAGWV
+660 TVAGWV
-666 ESLKAKLRPLFD
+666 ESLKAKLQPFFD

-688 NLWQGLVSAF
+688 NLWQGLVSVF

-730 WVPGI
+730 WAPGI
-735 GDTMGSWADR
+735 GDTMGSWADK

-770 KTAAAASSYSRQESY
+770 KTAAIASSYSRQENY

-796 ESDNY
+796 KSDNY

>member
-19 PALSTLGKKAQWLEK
+19 PALSTLGKKGQWLEK

-61 FGAVTA
+61 FGAVVT

-95 EYAESVQTLAEESYR
+95 EYAESVQTLAETAYK

-134 LEQVRAMELSTKAM
+134 LEQVRAMELSTQAM

-213 AELAMRMFFE
+213 AELAMQMFFE

-231 FAREADS
+231 FAREANS
-238 TLSGSFGRMKTN
+238 TLAGSFGRMKTN
-250 IQDILAKMTL
+250 IQDILAKMAL

-281 IVPAVVAILNQLPA
+281 IVPAVVAILNQLPD
-295 LVSGVVSTIGPVIEQ
+295 LVSGVLSAIGPVIEQ
-310 ALGDIK
+310 ALGDIR

-354 DVIFLVTKAMKGF
+354 DVILLVTKVMKGF
-367 EIATRV
+367 EIVTRV
-373 AEGIQAAHNAALWGT
+373 LEGIQVAHNAALWGT

-401 ASAGMKIYS
+401 ASVGMKIYS

-418 ATKVFSAAMGFLN
+418 ATTAFSTAMGFLN
-431 AVFVASPIGW
+431 AVFVASPIGG

-446 VAAVGLLIGIIVVC
+446 VAAIGLLVGIIVIC

-474 GKAALNILSTVWNA
+474 GEAALNILSTVWNA

-500 SDAWDAM
+500 SYVWNAI

-522 FGDNAAAMEKF
+522 FGDNAAAMEEF
-533 IAQMIEKIGAFFA
+533 VAQMIEKIGAFFA
-546 GIRESIAS
+546 GIWESITS

-561 SLSAFFAMAGGG
+561 SLSAFFVMV
-573 IAGFFTSLWE
+573 
-583 KLSAFFAMAGEGIAG
+583 GEGIAG
-598 FFASLWGKLSALFAM
+598 FFT
-613 IGEGIAGF
+613 GIW
-621 FAGIR
+621 
-626 EKMTGAF
+626 EKITGAF
-633 TAVMESTG
+633 TAVIESIGT
-641 AFFGAIWEKAAGF
+641 FFGTIWEKVTGF

-660 AAAGWV
+660 TVAGWV
-666 ESLKAKLRPLFD
+666 ESLKAKLQPFFD
-678 FISGLFGGIA
+678 FISGLFGGIT
-688 NLWQGLVSAF
+688 NLWQGLVSVF

-730 WVPGI
+730 WIPGI
-735 GDTMGSWADR
+735 GDTMGSWADK

-770 KTAAAASSYSRQESY
+770 KTAAVASSYSRQESY

-796 ESDNY
+796 KSDNY

>member
-19 PALSTLGKKAQWLEK
+19 PAISALGKKGQWLEK
-34 NLSAPLLAA
+34 NLSAPLMAA

-61 FGAVTA
+61 FGAVVT

-95 EYAESVQTLAEESYR
+95 EYAESVQTLAETAYK

-134 LEQVRAMELSTKAM
+134 VEQARAMELSTKAM

-160 DTSMAMESIAGAAK
+160 DVSMAMESIAGAAK

-181 NLGVAMNATTLS
+181 NLGVAMNATTLQ

-213 AELAMRMFFE
+213 AELAMQMFFE

-238 TLSGSFGRMKTN
+238 TLAGSFGRMKTN
-250 IQDILAKMTL
+250 VQDILAKMAL

-281 IVPAVVAILNQLPA
+281 IVPAIVAILNQLPD
-295 LVSGVVSTIGPVIEQ
+295 LISGVLSTIGPVIEQ
-310 ALGDIK
+310 ALGDIR

-341 AIGGLFMAWHGIV
+341 AIGGMFMAWHGIV
-354 DVIFLVTKAMKGF
+354 DVILLVTKVMKGF
-367 EIATRV
+367 EIVTRV
-373 AEGIQAAHNAALWGT
+373 LEGIQVAHNAALWGT

-401 ASAGMKIYS
+401 AAVGTKIYAA
-410 VASSIAAG
+410 ASTIATTATGAFTAATTALTAAIAA
-418 ATKVFSAAMGFLN
+418 N
-431 AVFVASPIGW
+431 PIGA
-441 IVLAI
+441 IVIAI
-446 VAAVGLLIGIIVVC
+446 VAAIGLLIGIIVVC

-474 GKAALNILSTVWNA
+474 GEAALNILSTVWNA
-488 ITGFFSRIPQFL
+488 IAGFFSRIPQFL
-500 SDAWDAM
+500 SDVWDAI
-507 TGFFT
+507 TGFYAG
-512 NMYHAVMKFL
+512 MYHAVMKFL
-522 FGDNAAAMEKF
+522 FGDNAAAMEEF
-533 IAQMIEKIGAFFA
+533 VAQMIEKIGAFFA
-546 GIRESIAS
+546 GIWDSITS

-561 SLSAFFAMAGGG
+561 SLSAFFAMV
-573 IAGFFTSLWE
+573 
-583 KLSAFFAMAGEGIAG
+583 GEGITD
-598 FFASLWGKLSALFAM
+598 FFT
-613 IGEGIAGF
+613 GIW
-621 FAGIR
+621 
-626 EKMTGAF
+626 EKITGAF
-633 TAVMESTG
+633 TAVIESAG
-641 AFFGAIWEKAAGF
+641 AFFGTIWEKVTGF
-654 FAMIGA
+654 FAMIGETVRS
-660 AAAGWV
+660 WV
-666 ESLKAKLRPLFD
+666 ESLKAMLQPLFD

-688 NLWQGLVSAF
+688 NLWQGLVSVF

-735 GDTMGSWADR
+735 GDTMGSWADK

-770 KTAAAASSYSRQESY
+770 KTAAVASSYSRQESY
-785 SNVNINLAEQL
+785 SNVNINLAEKLQ
-796 ESDNY
+796 SDNY

>member
-19 PALSTLGKKAQWLEK
+19 PALSTLGKKGQWLEK

-50 ETAMKQAVVGG
+50 ETAMKRAVVGG
-61 FGAVTA
+61 FGAVVA
-67 AAAAA
+67 AAATA

-95 EYAESVQTLAEESYR
+95 EYAESVQTLAETAYK

-134 LEQVRAMELSTKAM
+134 LEQVRAMELSTQAM

-213 AELAMRMFFE
+213 AELAMQMFFE

-231 FAREADS
+231 FAREANS
-238 TLSGSFGRMKTN
+238 TLAGSFGRMKTN
-250 IQDILAKMTL
+250 IQDILAKMAL

-281 IVPAVVAILNQLPA
+281 IVLAVVAILNQLPD
-295 LVSGVVSTIGPVIEQ
+295 LVSGVLSAVGPVIEQ
-310 ALGDIK
+310 ALGDIR

-354 DVIFLVTKAMKGF
+354 DVILLVTKVMKGF
-367 EIATRV
+367 EIVTRV
-373 AEGIQAAHNAALWGT
+373 LEGIQVAHNAALWGT

-401 ASAGMKIYS
+401 ASVGMKIYS

-418 ATKVFSAAMGFLN
+418 ATTAFSTAMGFLN

-441 IVLAI
+441 IVLGIVVAI
-446 VAAVGLLIGIIVVC
+446 GLLIGIIIAC

-474 GKAALNILSTVWNA
+474 GEAALNILSTVWNA

-500 SDAWDAM
+500 SDVWNAI
-507 TGFFT
+507 TGFFA

-522 FGDNAAAMEKF
+522 FGDNVAAMEEF
-533 IAQMIEKIGAFFA
+533 VAQMIEKIGAFFA
-546 GIRESIAS
+546 GIWDSITS
-554 FFSGLWE
+554 FFG
-561 SLSAFFAMAGGG
+561 
-573 IAGFFTSLWE
+573 SLW
-583 KLSAFFAMAGEGIAG
+583 K
-598 FFASLWGKLSALFAM
+598 SLRS
-613 IGEGIAGF
+613 
-621 FAGIR
+621 
-626 EKMTGAF
+626 
-633 TAVMESTG
+633 
-641 AFFGAIWEKAAGF
+641 F

-660 AAAGWV
+660 TVAGWV
-666 ESLKAKLRPLFD
+666 ESLKAKLQLLFD
-678 FISGLFGGIA
+678 FIGWLFGGIA
-688 NLWQGLVSAF
+688 NLWQGLVSVF
-698 QSEGIVGVF
+698 QSEGLIGVF

-735 GDTMGSWADR
+735 GDTMGSWADK
-745 IAEMKSGFDA
+745 ISEMKSGFDA

-770 KTAAAASSYSRQESY
+770 KTAAVASSYSRQESY

-796 ESDNY
+796 KSDNY

>member
-19 PALSTLGKKAQWLEK
+19 PALSTLGKKGQWLEK

-61 FGAVTA
+61 FGAVVT

-95 EYAESVQTLAEESYR
+95 EYAESVQTLAETDYK

-134 LEQVRAMELSTKAM
+134 LEQVRAMELSTQAM

-213 AELAMRMFFE
+213 AELAMQMFFE

-231 FAREADS
+231 FAREANS
-238 TLSGSFGRMKTN
+238 TLAGSFGRMKTN
-250 IQDILAKMTL
+250 IQDILAKMAL

-281 IVPAVVAILNQLPA
+281 IVPAVVAILNQLPD
-295 LVSGVVSTIGPVIEQ
+295 LVSGVLSAIGPVIEQ
-310 ALGDIK
+310 ALGDIR

-354 DVIFLVTKAMKGF
+354 DVILLVTKVMKGF
-367 EIATRV
+367 EIVTRV
-373 AEGIQAAHNAALWGT
+373 LEGIQVAHNAALWGT

-401 ASAGMKIYS
+401 ASVGMKIYS

-418 ATKVFSAAMGFLN
+418 ATTAFSTAMGFLN
-431 AVFVASPIGW
+431 AVFVASPIGG

-446 VAAVGLLIGIIVVC
+446 VAAIGLLVGIIVIC

-474 GKAALNILSTVWNA
+474 GEAALNILSTVWNA

-500 SDAWDAM
+500 SDVWNAI

-522 FGDNAAAMEKF
+522 FGDNAAAMEEF
-533 IAQMIEKIGAFFA
+533 VAQMIEKIGAFFA
-546 GIRESIAS
+546 GIWESITS

-561 SLSAFFAMAGGG
+561 SLSAFFVMV
-573 IAGFFTSLWE
+573 
-583 KLSAFFAMAGEGIAG
+583 GEGIAG
-598 FFASLWGKLSALFAM
+598 FFT
-613 IGEGIAGF
+613 GIW
-621 FAGIR
+621 
-626 EKMTGAF
+626 EKITGAF
-633 TAVMESTG
+633 TAVIESIGT
-641 AFFGAIWEKAAGF
+641 FFGTIWEKVTGF

-660 AAAGWV
+660 TVAGWV
-666 ESLKAKLRPLFD
+666 ESLKAKLQPFFD
-678 FISGLFGGIA
+678 FISGLFGGIT
-688 NLWQGLVSAF
+688 NLWQGLVSVF

-730 WVPGI
+730 WIPGI
-735 GDTMGSWADR
+735 GDTMGSWADK

-770 KTAAAASSYSRQESY
+770 KTAAVASSYSRQESY

-796 ESDNY
+796 KSDNY

>member
-19 PALSTLGKKAQWLEK
+19 PALSALGKKGQWLEK

-61 FGAVTA
+61 FGAVVT

-95 EYAESVQTLAEESYR
+95 EYAESVQTLAETAYK

-160 DTSMAMESIAGAAK
+160 DASMAMESIAGAAK

-193 AYALEKGINFKWNTA
+193 AYALEKGINFEWKTA

-213 AELAMRMFFE
+213 AELAMQMFFE

-231 FAREADS
+231 FAREANS
-238 TLSGSFGRMKTN
+238 TLAGSFGRMKTN
-250 IQDILAKMTL
+250 IQDILAKMVL

-281 IVPAVVAILNQLPA
+281 IVPAVVAILNQLPD
-295 LVSGVVSTIGPVIEQ
+295 LVSGVLSTIGPVIEQ
-310 ALGDIK
+310 ALGDIR

-354 DVIFLVTKAMKGF
+354 DVILLVTKVMKGF
-367 EIATRV
+367 EIVTRV
-373 AEGIQAAHNAALWGT
+373 VEGVQAAHNAVLWGT

-401 ASAGMKIYS
+401 ASVGMKIYS

-418 ATKVFSAAMGFLN
+418 ATTAFSTAMGFLN

-446 VAAVGLLIGIIVVC
+446 VAAIGLLVGIIVIC

-474 GKAALNILSTVWNA
+474 GEAALNILSTVWNA

-500 SDAWDAM
+500 SDVWDAI

-522 FGDNAAAMEKF
+522 FGDNAAAMEEF

-546 GIRESIAS
+546 GIWESITS

-561 SLSAFFAMAGGG
+561 SLSAFFV
-573 IAGFFTSLWE
+573 
-583 KLSAFFAMAGEGIAG
+583 
-598 FFASLWGKLSALFAM
+598 M

-621 FAGIR
+621 FAGIW
-626 EKMTGAF
+626 EKITGAF
-633 TAVMESTG
+633 TAVIEAIG
-641 AFFGAIWEKAAGF
+641 GFFGTIWEKVTGF

-660 AAAGWV
+660 TVAGWV
-666 ESLKAKLRPLFD
+666 ESLKAKLQPLFD

-688 NLWQGLVSAF
+688 NLWQGLVSVF
-698 QSEGIVGVF
+698 QSEGLIGVF

-735 GDTMGSWADR
+735 GDTMGSWADK

-770 KTAAAASSYSRQESY
+770 KTAAVASSYSRQESY
-785 SNVNINLAEQL
+785 SNVNISLAEQL
-796 ESDNY
+796 KSDNY

>member
-19 PALSTLGKKAQWLEK
+19 PVLSAVGKKGQWLEK
-34 NLSAPLLAA
+34 NLSTPLLAA

-61 FGAVTA
+61 FGAVVI

-95 EYAESVQTLAEESYR
+95 EYAESVQTLAETAYK

-134 LEQVRAMELSTKAM
+134 LEQVRAMELSTQAM

-213 AELAMRMFFE
+213 AELAMQMFFE

-231 FAREADS
+231 FAREANS
-238 TLSGSFGRMKTN
+238 TLAGSFGRMKTN
-250 IQDILAKMTL
+250 IQDILAKMAL

-281 IVPAVVAILNQLPA
+281 IVPAIVAILNQLPD
-295 LVSGVVSTIGPVIEQ
+295 LVSGVLSTVGPVIEQ
-310 ALGDIK
+310 ALGDIR

-354 DVIFLVTKAMKGF
+354 DVILLITKAMKVW
-367 EIATRV
+367 EIGTRV
-373 AEGIQAAHNAALWGT
+373 LEGIQAAHNAVLWGT

-401 ASAGMKIYS
+401 ASVGMKIYS

-418 ATKVFSAAMGFLN
+418 ATTAFSTAMGFLN

-446 VAAVGLLIGIIVVC
+446 VAAIGLLVGIIVVC
-460 VKHWDSISAALKRF
+460 VKHWDSISAALKKF
-474 GKAALNILSTVWNA
+474 GEAALNILSTVWNA

-500 SDAWDAM
+500 SDVWDAI

-522 FGDNAAAMEKF
+522 FGDNAAAMEEF
-533 IAQMIEKIGAFFA
+533 VAQMIEKIGAFFA
-546 GIRESIAS
+546 GIWESITS

-561 SLSAFFAMAGGG
+561 SLSAFFVMV
-573 IAGFFTSLWE
+573 
-583 KLSAFFAMAGEGIAG
+583 GEGIAG
-598 FFASLWGKLSALFAM
+598 FFT
-613 IGEGIAGF
+613 GIW
-621 FAGIR
+621 
-626 EKMTGAF
+626 EKITGAF
-633 TAVMESTG
+633 TAVIESIGT
-641 AFFGAIWEKAAGF
+641 FFGTIWEKVTGF

-660 AAAGWV
+660 TVAGWV
-666 ESLKAKLRPLFD
+666 ESLKAKLQPFFD

-688 NLWQGLVSAF
+688 NLWQGLVSVF

-735 GDTMGSWADR
+735 GDTMGSWADK

-770 KTAAAASSYSRQESY
+770 KTAAVASSYSRQESY

-796 ESDNY
+796 KSDNY

>member
-1 MSTTYQIKTEFSI
+1 MATAYQIKTEFSI

-19 PALSTLGKKAQWLEK
+19 PVLSALGKKGQWLEK

-43 EKRFTAF
+43 EKRFAAF

-61 FGAVTA
+61 FGTVVTA
-67 AAAAA
+67 AAVA

-95 EYAESVQTLAEESYR
+95 EFAESVQTLAETAYK

-134 LEQVRAMELSTKAM
+134 LEQVRAMDLTTKAM

-160 DTSMAMESIAGAAK
+160 DTTMAMESIAGAAK

-181 NLGVAMNATTLS
+181 NLGVAMNATTLD
-193 AYALEKGINFKWNTA
+193 AYALEKGLDFKFKYA

-213 AELAMRMFFE
+213 AELAMQMFFE

-250 IQDILAKMTL
+250 IQDILAKMAL

-267 LENLQE
+267 LENMQE

-281 IVPAVVAILNQLPA
+281 IVPAIVAILNQLPD
-295 LVSGVVSTIGPVIEQ
+295 LVSGVLSTVGPVIEQ
-310 ALGDIK
+310 ALSDIK

-341 AIGGLFMAWHGIV
+341 AIGGMFMAWHGIV
-354 DVIFLVTKAMKGF
+354 DVILLITKAMKAW
-367 EIATRV
+367 EIGTRV
-373 AEGIQAAHNAALWGT
+373 IEGIQAAHNATLWGT

-401 ASAGMKIYS
+401 AAVGTKIYA
-410 VASSIAAG
+410 VASGIATG
-418 ATKVFSAAMGFLN
+418 ATTAFSTAMGFLN
-431 AVFVASPIGW
+431 AVFIASPIGW
-441 IVLAI
+441 IVLGI
-446 VAAVGLLIGIIVVC
+446 VAAIAALVAIIVVC
-460 VKHWDSISAALKRF
+460 IKHWDAISAALKRF
-474 GKAALNILSTVWNA
+474 GEAALNILSTVWNA

-500 SDAWDAM
+500 SDIWDAI
-507 TGFFT
+507 TGFYA
-512 NMYHAVMKFL
+512 NMYHAVIKFL
-522 FGDNAAAMEKF
+522 FGDNAAAIEEF

-546 GIRESIAS
+546 GIWESMTS

-561 SLSAFFAMAGGG
+561 SLSAFFVMV
-573 IAGFFTSLWE
+573 
-583 KLSAFFAMAGEGIAG
+583 GEGIAG
-598 FFASLWGKLSALFAM
+598 FFASLWEKVSAFFVM
-613 IGEGIAGF
+613 VGEGIAGF
-621 FAGIR
+621 FTGIW
-626 EKMTGAF
+626 EKITGAF
-633 TAVMESTG
+633 TAVIESIG
-641 AFFGAIWEKAAGF
+641 AFFGTVWEKVTGF

-660 AAAGWV
+660 TVAGWV
-666 ESLKAKLRPLFD
+666 ESLKAELQPLFD
-678 FISGLFGGIA
+678 FISGLLGGIVG
-688 NLWQGLVSAF
+688 LWQGVVSVF

-735 GDTMGSWADR
+735 GSTMGGWADK

-755 NASFTENQNLQIPPT
+755 NASFTENQNLQVSPT
-770 KTAAAASSYSRQESY
+770 KTAAVATSYSRQESY

-796 ESDNY
+796 QADNY
-801 GMVAPG
+801 GTVAPG
-807 VTVAR
+807 VTIAR

>member
-19 PALSTLGKKAQWLEK
+19 PVLSAVGKKGQWLEK

-61 FGAVTA
+61 FGAVVT

-72 VKSAIPLGMELEQ
+72 VKSTIPLGMELEQ

-95 EYAESVQTLAEESYR
+95 EYAESVQTLAETAYK

-134 LEQVRAMELSTKAM
+134 LEQVRAMELSTQAM

-213 AELAMRMFFE
+213 AELAMQMFFE

-231 FAREADS
+231 FAREANS
-238 TLSGSFGRMKTN
+238 TLAGSFGRMKTN
-250 IQDILAKMTL
+250 IQDILAKMAL

-281 IVPAVVAILNQLPA
+281 IVPAVVAILNQLPD
-295 LVSGVVSTIGPVIEQ
+295 LVSGVLSTVGPVIEQ
-310 ALGDIK
+310 ALGDIR

-354 DVIFLVTKAMKGF
+354 DVILLITKAMKVW
-367 EIATRV
+367 EIGTRV
-373 AEGIQAAHNAALWGT
+373 LEGIQAAHNAVLWGT

-401 ASAGMKIYS
+401 ASVGMKIYA
-410 VASSIAAG
+410 VGAGIASAATS
-418 ATKVFSAAMGFLN
+418 AFSTAMGFLN

-446 VAAVGLLIGIIVVC
+446 VAAIGLLVGIIVIC

-474 GKAALNILSTVWNA
+474 GEAALNILSTVWNA

-500 SDAWDAM
+500 SDVWNAI
-507 TGFFT
+507 TGFFA
-512 NMYHAVMKFL
+512 NIYHAVMKFL
-522 FGDNAAAMEKF
+522 FGNNAAAMEEF

-546 GIRESIAS
+546 GIWESITS

-561 SLSAFFAMAGGG
+561 SLSAFFVMV
-573 IAGFFTSLWE
+573 
-583 KLSAFFAMAGEGIAG
+583 GEGIAG
-598 FFASLWGKLSALFAM
+598 FFT
-613 IGEGIAGF
+613 GIW
-621 FAGIR
+621 
-626 EKMTGAF
+626 EKITGAF
-633 TAVMESTG
+633 TAVIESIG
-641 AFFGAIWEKAAGF
+641 AFFGTIWEKVTGF

-660 AAAGWV
+660 TVAGWV
-666 ESLKAKLRPLFD
+666 ESLKAKLQPLFD

-688 NLWQGLVSAF
+688 NLWQGLVSVF
-698 QSEGIVGVF
+698 QSEGLIGVF

-730 WVPGI
+730 WIPGI
-735 GDTMGSWADR
+735 GDTMGSWADK

-770 KTAAAASSYSRQESY
+770 KTAAVASSYSRQESY

-796 ESDNY
+796 KSDNY

-812 TASGSF
+812 TVSGSF

>member
-19 PALSTLGKKAQWLEK
+19 PVLSAVGKKGQWLEK
-34 NLSAPLLAA
+34 NLSTPLLAA
-43 EKRFTAF
+43 EKRFTVF

-61 FGAVTA
+61 FGAVVT

-95 EYAESVQTLAEESYR
+95 EYAESVQTLAETAYK

-134 LEQVRAMELSTKAM
+134 LEQVRAMELSTQAM

-213 AELAMRMFFE
+213 AELAIQMFFE

-231 FAREADS
+231 FAREANS
-238 TLSGSFGRMKTN
+238 TLAGSFGRMKTN
-250 IQDILAKMTL
+250 IQDILAKMAL

-281 IVPAVVAILNQLPA
+281 IVPAIVAILNQLPD
-295 LVSGVVSTIGPVIEQ
+295 LVSGVLSTVGPVIEQ
-310 ALGDIK
+310 ALGDIR

-354 DVIFLVTKAMKGF
+354 DVILLITKAMKVW
-367 EIATRV
+367 EIGTRV
-373 AEGIQAAHNAALWGT
+373 LEGIQAAHNAVLWGT

-401 ASAGMKIYS
+401 ASVGMKIYS

-418 ATKVFSAAMGFLN
+418 ATTAFSTAMGFLN

-446 VAAVGLLIGIIVVC
+446 VAAIGLLVGIIVVC
-460 VKHWDSISAALKRF
+460 VKHWDSISAALKKF
-474 GKAALNILSTVWNA
+474 GEAALNILSTVWNA

-500 SDAWDAM
+500 SDVWDAI

-522 FGDNAAAMEKF
+522 FGYNAAAMEEF
-533 IAQMIEKIGAFFA
+533 VAQMIEKIGAFFA
-546 GIRESIAS
+546 GIWESITS

-561 SLSAFFAMAGGG
+561 SLSAFFVMV
-573 IAGFFTSLWE
+573 
-583 KLSAFFAMAGEGIAG
+583 GEGIAG
-598 FFASLWGKLSALFAM
+598 FFT
-613 IGEGIAGF
+613 GIW
-621 FAGIR
+621 
-626 EKMTGAF
+626 EKITGAF
-633 TAVMESTG
+633 TAVIESIGT
-641 AFFGAIWEKAAGF
+641 FFGTIWEKVTGF

-660 AAAGWV
+660 TVAGWV
-666 ESLKAKLRPLFD
+666 ESLKAKLQPFFD

-688 NLWQGLVSAF
+688 NLWQGLVSVF

-735 GDTMGSWADR
+735 GDTMGSWADK

-770 KTAAAASSYSRQESY
+770 KTAAVASSYSRQESY

-796 ESDNY
+796 KSDNY

>member
-19 PALSTLGKKAQWLEK
+19 PVLSAVGKKGQWLEK
-34 NLSAPLLAA
+34 NLSTPLLAA

-61 FGAVTA
+61 FGAVVT

-95 EYAESVQTLAEESYR
+95 EYAESVQTLAETAYK

-134 LEQVRAMELSTKAM
+134 LEQVRAMELSTQAM

-213 AELAMRMFFE
+213 AELAIQMFFE

-231 FAREADS
+231 FAREANS
-238 TLSGSFGRMKTN
+238 TLAGSFGRMKTN
-250 IQDILAKMTL
+250 IQDILAKMAL

-281 IVPAVVAILNQLPA
+281 IVPAIVAILNQLPD
-295 LVSGVVSTIGPVIEQ
+295 LVSGVLSTVGPVIEQ
-310 ALGDIK
+310 ALGDIR

-354 DVIFLVTKAMKGF
+354 DVILLITKAMKVW
-367 EIATRV
+367 EIGTRV
-373 AEGIQAAHNAALWGT
+373 LEGIQAAHNAVLWGT

-401 ASAGMKIYS
+401 ASVGMKIYS

-418 ATKVFSAAMGFLN
+418 ATTAFSTAMGFLN

-446 VAAVGLLIGIIVVC
+446 VAAIGLLVGIIVVC
-460 VKHWDSISAALKRF
+460 VKHWDSISAALKKF
-474 GKAALNILSTVWNA
+474 GEAALNILSTVWNA

-500 SDAWDAM
+500 SDVWDAI

-522 FGDNAAAMEKF
+522 FGDNAAAMEEF
-533 IAQMIEKIGAFFA
+533 VAQMIEKIGAFFA
-546 GIRESIAS
+546 GIWESITS

-561 SLSAFFAMAGGG
+561 SLSAFFVMV
-573 IAGFFTSLWE
+573 
-583 KLSAFFAMAGEGIAG
+583 GEGIAG
-598 FFASLWGKLSALFAM
+598 FFT
-613 IGEGIAGF
+613 GIW
-621 FAGIR
+621 
-626 EKMTGAF
+626 EKITGAF
-633 TAVMESTG
+633 TAVIESIGT
-641 AFFGAIWEKAAGF
+641 FFGTIWEKVTGF

-660 AAAGWV
+660 TVAGWV
-666 ESLKAKLRPLFD
+666 ESLKAKLQPFFD

-688 NLWQGLVSAF
+688 NLWQGLVSVF

-735 GDTMGSWADR
+735 GDTMGSWADK

-770 KTAAAASSYSRQESY
+770 KTAAVASFYSRQESY

-796 ESDNY
+796 KSDNY

>member
-19 PALSTLGKKAQWLEK
+19 PALSTLGKKGQWLEK

-61 FGAVTA
+61 FGAVVT

-95 EYAESVQTLAEESYR
+95 EYAESVQTLAETAYK

-134 LEQVRAMELSTKAM
+134 LEQVRAMELSTQAM

-213 AELAMRMFFE
+213 AELAMQMFFE

-231 FAREADS
+231 FAREANS
-238 TLSGSFGRMKTN
+238 TLAGSFGRMKTN
-250 IQDILAKMTL
+250 IQDILAKMAL

-281 IVPAVVAILNQLPA
+281 IVPAVVAILNQLPD
-295 LVSGVVSTIGPVIEQ
+295 LVSGVLSAIGPVIEQ
-310 ALGDIK
+310 ALGDIR

-354 DVIFLVTKAMKGF
+354 DVILLVTKVMKGF
-367 EIATRV
+367 EIVTRV
-373 AEGIQAAHNAALWGT
+373 LEGIQVAHNAALWGT

-401 ASAGMKIYS
+401 ASVGMKIYS

-418 ATKVFSAAMGFLN
+418 ATTAFSTAMGFLN
-431 AVFVASPIGW
+431 AVFVASPIGG

-446 VAAVGLLIGIIVVC
+446 VAAIGLLVGIIVIC

-474 GKAALNILSTVWNA
+474 GEAALNILSTVWNA

-500 SDAWDAM
+500 SDVWNAI
-507 TGFFT
+507 TVFFT

-522 FGDNAAAMEKF
+522 FGDNAAAMEEF
-533 IAQMIEKIGAFFA
+533 VAQMIEKIGAFFA
-546 GIRESIAS
+546 GIWESITS

-561 SLSAFFAMAGGG
+561 SLSAFFVMV
-573 IAGFFTSLWE
+573 
-583 KLSAFFAMAGEGIAG
+583 GEGIAG
-598 FFASLWGKLSALFAM
+598 FFT
-613 IGEGIAGF
+613 GIW
-621 FAGIR
+621 
-626 EKMTGAF
+626 EKITGAF
-633 TAVMESTG
+633 TAVIESIGT
-641 AFFGAIWEKAAGF
+641 FFGTIWEKVTGF

-660 AAAGWV
+660 TVAGWV
-666 ESLKAKLRPLFD
+666 ESLKAKLQPFFD
-678 FISGLFGGIA
+678 FISGLFGGIT
-688 NLWQGLVSAF
+688 NLWQGLVSVF

-730 WVPGI
+730 WIPGI
-735 GDTMGSWADR
+735 GDTMGSWADK

-770 KTAAAASSYSRQESY
+770 KTAAVASSYSRQESY

-796 ESDNY
+796 KSDNY

>member
-19 PALSTLGKKAQWLEK
+19 PVLSAVGKKGQWLEK
-34 NLSAPLLAA
+34 NLSTPLLAA

-61 FGAVTA
+61 FGAVVT

-72 VKSAIPLGMELEQ
+72 VKSTIPLGMELEQ

-95 EYAESVQTLAEESYR
+95 EYAESVQTLAETAYK

-134 LEQVRAMELSTKAM
+134 LEQVRAMELSTQAM

-213 AELAMRMFFE
+213 AELAIQMFFE

-231 FAREADS
+231 FAREANS
-238 TLSGSFGRMKTN
+238 TLAGSFGRMKTN
-250 IQDILAKMTL
+250 IQDILAKMAL

-267 LENLQE
+267 LENLKE

-281 IVPAVVAILNQLPA
+281 IVPAVVAILNQLPD
-295 LVSGVVSTIGPVIEQ
+295 LVSGVLSTVGPVIEQ
-310 ALGDIK
+310 ALGDIR

-354 DVIFLVTKAMKGF
+354 DVILLITKAMKVW
-367 EIATRV
+367 EIGTRV
-373 AEGIQAAHNAALWGT
+373 LEGIQAAHNAVLWGT

-401 ASAGMKIYS
+401 ASVGMKIYS

-418 ATKVFSAAMGFLN
+418 ATTAFSTAMGFLN

-446 VAAVGLLIGIIVVC
+446 VAAIGLLVGIIVVC
-460 VKHWDSISAALKRF
+460 VKHWDSISAALKKF
-474 GKAALNILSTVWNA
+474 GEAALNILSTVWNA

-500 SDAWDAM
+500 SDVWDAI

-522 FGDNAAAMEKF
+522 FGDNAAAMEEF
-533 IAQMIEKIGAFFA
+533 VAQMIEKIGAFFA
-546 GIRESIAS
+546 GIWESITS

-561 SLSAFFAMAGGG
+561 SLSAFFVMV
-573 IAGFFTSLWE
+573 
-583 KLSAFFAMAGEGIAG
+583 GEGIAG
-598 FFASLWGKLSALFAM
+598 FFT
-613 IGEGIAGF
+613 GIW
-621 FAGIR
+621 
-626 EKMTGAF
+626 EKITGAF
-633 TAVMESTG
+633 TAVIESIGT
-641 AFFGAIWEKAAGF
+641 FFGTIWEKVTGF

-660 AAAGWV
+660 TVAGWV
-666 ESLKAKLRPLFD
+666 ESLKAKLQPFFD
-678 FISGLFGGIA
+678 FISGLFSGIA
-688 NLWQGLVSAF
+688 NLWQGLVSVF

-735 GDTMGSWADR
+735 GDTMGSWADK

-770 KTAAAASSYSRQESY
+770 KTAAVASSYSRQESY

-796 ESDNY
+796 KSDNY

>member
-19 PALSTLGKKAQWLEK
+19 PALSTLGKKGQWLEK
-34 NLSAPLLAA
+34 NLSAPLMAA

-61 FGAVTA
+61 FGAVVA
-67 AAAAA
+67 AAATA

-95 EYAESVQTLAEESYR
+95 DYAESVQTLAETAYK

-134 LEQVRAMELSTKAM
+134 LEQVRAMELSTQAM

-213 AELAMRMFFE
+213 AELAMQMFFE

-231 FAREADS
+231 FAREANS

-250 IQDILAKMTL
+250 IQDILAKMAL

-273 SVLAFAHN
+273 SVLAFTHN
-281 IVPAVVAILNQLPA
+281 IVPAVVAILNQLPD
-295 LVSGVVSTIGPVIEQ
+295 LVSGVLSAVGPVIEQ
-310 ALGDIK
+310 ALGDIR
-316 SPFGEILIAGLK
+316 SPFGEILISGLK
-328 VIKMIWDLKVPIL
+328 VIKMLWDLKIPIL

-354 DVIFLVTKAMKGF
+354 DVILLVTKVMKGF

-373 AEGIQAAHNAALWGT
+373 IEGIQVAHNATLWGT

-401 ASAGMKIYS
+401 ASMGMKIYS
-410 VASSIAAG
+410 IASSIAAG
-418 ATKVFSAAMGFLN
+418 ATTAFSSAMGFLN
-431 AVFVASPIGW
+431 AVFAASPIGW

-446 VAAVGLLIGIIVVC
+446 VAAIGLLVGIIVVC

-474 GKAALNILSTVWNA
+474 GDAALNILSTVWNA
-488 ITGFFSRIPQFL
+488 ITGFFGRIPQFL
-500 SDAWDAM
+500 SDVWNAV
-507 TGFFT
+507 TGFYAK
-512 NMYHAVMKFL
+512 MYHAIMKFL
-522 FGDNAAAMEKF
+522 FGDNAAAVEEF
-533 IAQMIEKIGAFFA
+533 IAQIIEKIGAFFV
-546 GIRESIAS
+546 GIWNDITS

-561 SLSAFFAMAGGG
+561 SLSTFFVMV
-573 IAGFFTSLWE
+573 
-583 KLSAFFAMAGEGIAG
+583 
-598 FFASLWGKLSALFAM
+598 
-613 IGEGIAGF
+613 GEGIAGF
-621 FAGIR
+621 FAGVW
-626 EKMTGAF
+626 EKITGAL
-633 TAVMESTG
+633 TAVIEAIG
-641 AFFGAIWEKAAGF
+641 AFFGTVWEKVTGF

-660 AAAGWV
+660 TVSGWI
-666 ESLKAKLRPLFD
+666 ESLKVILQPLFD
-678 FISGLFGGIA
+678 FINGIFGGIA
-688 NLWQGLVSAF
+688 GAWQGVVSVF

-713 ILGFVL
+713 ILSFVL

-730 WVPGI
+730 WIPGI

-770 KTAAAASSYSRQESY
+770 KTAAVASSYSRQESY

-796 ESDNY
+796 QSDNY